1 MQTWFA
7 TISPTSLHTNRLM
20 MQFRRLQHSLPKSV
34 TKQSTICGVPVC
46 VHVCVC
52 VYAACNQGLSNV
64 VSVSSSSSSSH
75 SSQIPLHRHLQTA
88 SSIIIWSFSSLPSSS
103 RMSTALMRFLQP
115 TLNSAALPPPLY
127 CLTPVTPLKKGSCLV
142 WGNSLKSATKSQKDE
157 R

>member
-46 VHVCVC
+46 VIVRVS
-52 VYAACNQGLSNV
+52 VYTACNQGLSNV
-64 VSVSSSSSSSH
+64 VSVSSSSSSSSSH

-88 SSIIIWSFSSLPSSS
+88 SSIIIWSFSSLPSSF
-103 RMSTALMRFLQP
+103 RMSTALMRFLQA
-115 TLNSAALPPPLY
+115 TLNSAAMPPPLN
-127 CLTPVTPLKKGSCLV
+127 PSDPHPH
-142 WGNSLKSATKSQKDE
+142 
-157 R
+157 

>member
-46 VHVCVC
+46 VIVRVS
-52 VYAACNQGLSNV
+52 VYTACNQGLSNV
-64 VSVSSSSSSSH
+64 VSVSSSSSSSSSH

-103 RMSTALMRFLQP
+103 SSRMSTALMRFLQP
-115 TLNSAALPPPLY
+115 TLNSAAMPPPLS
-127 CLTPVTPLKKGSCLV
+127 CLTPVTPPLKKGSCLV
-142 WGNSLKSATKSQKDE
+142 WSNIV
-157 R
+157 